1 MTTRST
7 RARTSPGTRTPG
19 ATTVALVAHNGV
31 LRTARV
37 LLGLLDVETASRTAE
52 RFAEPD
58 RVAVTPGR
66 LGPSASAP

>member
-1 MTTRST
+1 VGAVLAEVA
-7 RARTSPGTRTPG
+7 ARPDE
-19 ATTVALVAHNGV
+19 ATVALVAHNGV

-37 LLGLLDVETASRTAE
+37 LLGLLDVETASRTPE

-58 RVAVTPGR
+58 RVTLTPGR